1 MQTKHKQPVTL
12 VISHIA
18 PVNPIDLTGVN
29 ILKKVFKDGTEKTFK
44 VQRHH
49 LGLCN
54 GCHGHSNK
62 LCDSVKCYNKAT
74 PAASYRLVDLTF
86 NRNTR
91 EFILGE

>member
-18 PVNPIDLTGVN
+18 PVNPIDLTGMN

-62 LCDSVKCYNKAT
+62 LCDSVKCYDKAT

>member
-62 LCDSVKCYNKAT
+62 LCDSVKCYDKAT

-86 NRNTR
+86 NKRVR
-91 EFILGE
+91 ELRLGE

>member
-1 MQTKHKQPVTL
+1 MQTKHKHPVTL

>member
-18 PVNPIDLTGVN
+18 PVNPLDLTGVN

-62 LCDSVKCYNKAT
+62 LCDSVKCYDKAT

>member
-18 PVNPIDLTGVN
+18 PVNPIELTGVD

-62 LCDSVKCYNKAT
+62 LCDSVKCYDKAT

>member
-62 LCDSVKCYNKAT
+62 LCDSVKCYDKAT
-74 PAASYRLVDLTF
+74 PAASYRLVDLSF

>member
-12 VISHIA
+12 VISHVA

-29 ILKKVFKDGTEKTFK
+29 ILKKVFKDGTQKTFK

-62 LCDSVKCYNKAT
+62 LCDSVKCYDKAT

>member
-18 PVNPIDLTGVN
+18 PVNPIELTGVN

-62 LCDSVKCYNKAT
+62 LCDSVKCYDKAT

>member
-29 ILKKVFKDGTEKTFK
+29 SLKKVFKDGTEKTFK

-62 LCDSVKCYNKAT
+62 LCDSVKCYDKAT

-86 NRNTR
+86 NKRVR
-91 EFILGE
+91 ELRLGE